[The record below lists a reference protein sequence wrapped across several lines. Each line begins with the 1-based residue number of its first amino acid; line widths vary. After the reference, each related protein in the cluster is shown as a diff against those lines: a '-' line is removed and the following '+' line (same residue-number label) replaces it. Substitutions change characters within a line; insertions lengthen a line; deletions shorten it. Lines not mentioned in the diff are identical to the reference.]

1 MIFCLLSSNIIFH
14 VSSQASL
21 RFFWRKLRSCGKS
34 LIDILSN
41 NQHQAKEQR
50 REIKYQPWKRDKL
63 FIFFLLIMTEDSE
76 TLSLDLANDFPE
88 AEESQTLHKEPSP
101 KKIYRQRT
109 GSPITKLW
117 KY

>member
-1 MIFCLLSSNIIFH
+1 
-14 VSSQASL
+14 
-21 RFFWRKLRSCGKS
+21 
-34 LIDILSN
+34 
-41 NQHQAKEQR
+41 
-50 REIKYQPWKRDKL
+50 
-63 FIFFLLIMTEDSE
+63 MTEDSE